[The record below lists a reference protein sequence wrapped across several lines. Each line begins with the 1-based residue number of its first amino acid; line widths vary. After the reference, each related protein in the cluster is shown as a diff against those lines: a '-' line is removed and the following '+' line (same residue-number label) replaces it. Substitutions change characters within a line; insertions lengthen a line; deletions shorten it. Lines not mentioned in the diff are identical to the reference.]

1 MKAILVGTAVLS
13 LVGCTCAMPPQ
24 LVTSSCVDENDVGCI
39 DETTRTP
46 PTEPALAVLRHQAVR
61 KDAMTSVAI
70 KTPKPSP
77 QYPSKTEPVA
87 NSPKVAI
94 SADGEAKR
102 SAQPNA
108 NLDRVLNKAKA
119 TISAK
124 IDEDPSSIELVG
136 LKRGIRKNTLG
147 VPLDTICGYVKEK
160 AADGNDSDQ
169 KPFLYLV
176 KENDAYVVNGASD
189 VTASAAYHNIC
200 N

>member
-1 MKAILVGTAVLS
+1 VTPTPLGVYPVSPDQAS
-13 LVGCTCAMPPQ
+13 LVDKP
-24 LVTSSCVDENDVGCI
+24 V
-39 DETTRTP
+39 
-46 PTEPALAVLRHQAVR
+46 EPWLTVL
-61 KDAMTSVAI
+61 DSEF
-70 KTPKPSP
+70 
-77 QYPSKTEPVA
+77 EPVA

-160 AADGNDSDQ
+160 AADGNDGDQ